1 MLVGCGR
8 IGERHLQGILKLKN
22 KINLNIIEKNKK
34 TLQKIKKK
42 YSKYKTRK
50 NLNSITFNY
59 KNIKKKYTKQI

>member
-34 TLQKIKKK
+34 TLQKIKK
-42 YSKYKTRK
+42 
-50 NLNSITFNY
+50 NIP
-59 KNIKKKYTKQI
+59 NIKLEKI